1 MAKYLLDTTVIIDH
15 LRGNKKVDSHL
26 EEIGQRGDI
35 AGCCCINI
43 AETYAGMREKRKREN
58 R

>member
-43 AETYAGMREKRKREN
+43 AETFQLSLS
-58 R
+58 